1 MAKDNIPF
9 HTLSFPATIMGSN
22 EPWKLV
28 DFIKGFNWLLY
39 EGGKF
44 STSQGRGVFMDQAL
58 ELLPSD
64 YWRWWL
70 LSNAPETSDSDFTWE
85 SFQSGVNKDLSDVLG
100 NFVSRIT
107 KFTNSKF
114 GAEIPELTKFDN
126 NQVIIVNELSEKV
139 SSLSAHMNNIEIRKA
154 CAELRN
160 IWTIGNEYLQTAEPW
175 KIYKE
180 NPIEAGSIINFSF
193 NLIYLY
199 SIISEPFI
207 PDTCNR
213 IIEDLGFPKGS
224 TWPEDLDS
232 FLQKIK
238 GGQKFNVPENLF
250 QKITDE
256 ERETFA
262 AKFSGS

>member
-1 MAKDNIPF
+1 
-9 HTLSFPATIMGSN
+9 
-22 EPWKLV
+22 
-28 DFIKGFNWLLY
+28 
-39 EGGKF
+39 
-44 STSQGRGVFMDQAL
+44 MDQAL

-85 SFQSGVNKDLSDVLG
+85 SFQNGVNKDLSDVLG

-114 GAEIPELTKFDN
+114 GDEIPELTKFNN
-126 NQVIIVNELSEKV
+126 NQVIVINELSEKV
-139 SSLSAHMNNIEIRKA
+139 SSLSNHMSNVEIRKA

-207 PDTCNR
+207 PDTCDR

-232 FLQKIK
+232 FLQTVK

-250 QKITDE
+250 QKISDE

-262 AKFSGS
+262 AKFSGN